1 MDPRLAPVS
10 SDKIIFLIICL
21 IKIKQSNIMTIEAGH
36 VTSLYSHDIFFG
48 FILVD
53 YQTGL

>member
-1 MDPRLAPVS
+1 
-10 SDKIIFLIICL
+10 
-21 IKIKQSNIMTIEAGH
+21 MTIKAGH
-36 VTSLYSHDIFFG
+36 FIVMIYIYIYIFFFFG